1 VADET
6 LRLPNTIFRA
16 VFNLGDKRAA
26 KIALPT
32 ALAKPELFAEW
43 LEDEQAAALYVEFE
57 HGQLHVDCSAS
68 GTEHHFHDGAGESS
82 EASPW
87 PAADTVVLVEWAS
100 MLASEF
106 LARMPDLMEDI
117 EEAAAWQDAGY
128 PLYVCET
135 DPAYLDL
142 LEVEIEGEL
151 LTLPWLGSG
160 QVGQEHLDG
169 DNHPVALLW
178 NPLQENPDR
187 AIATAW
193 LDPATG
199 EPRTAAESGVD
210 WNAVGLPVDE
220 VLDWLEGTYVNN
232 HVTPDPA
239 SALIQAALLRMGGL
253 DGLSQDEGRR

>member
-1 VADET
+1 MADET

-32 ALAKPELFAEW
+32 DLANPELFAEW
-43 LEDEQAAALYVEFE
+43 LEDERAVALYVEFE

-68 GTEHHFHDGAGESS
+68 GIEYHFHDGAGESS
-82 EASPW
+82 ETSPW
-87 PAADTVVLVEWAS
+87 RTTETEVLVEWAS

-106 LARMPDLMEDI
+106 FARMPNLMEDI
-117 EEAAAWQDAGY
+117 EEAAAWQEAGY

-135 DPAYLDL
+135 DPAVLDL
-142 LEVEIEGEL
+142 LEVEIEGEI

-160 QVGQEHLDG
+160 QVGQEHLEG

-178 NPLQENPDR
+178 NPVQENPDQ

-193 LDPATG
+193 LDPVTG
-199 EPRTAAESGVD
+199 EPATAAEPDVD
-210 WNAVGLPVDE
+210 WDAVGLPADE
-220 VLDWLEGTYVNN
+220 VLVWLEGTYLNN
-232 HVTPDPA
+232 HITPDPE
-239 SALIQAALLRMGGL
+239 SALIHAALLRMGGL
-253 DGLSQDEGRR
+253 DGE